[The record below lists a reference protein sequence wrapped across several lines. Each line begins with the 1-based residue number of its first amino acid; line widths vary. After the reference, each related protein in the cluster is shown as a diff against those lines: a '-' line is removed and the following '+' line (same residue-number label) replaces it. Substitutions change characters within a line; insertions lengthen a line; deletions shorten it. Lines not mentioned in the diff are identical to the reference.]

1 MALPVVTAP
10 FPTSFMVESSL
21 EGYKTFIRQV
31 MFVPP
36 EALPDDSI
44 YIPMAYWPA
53 ETLCN
58 DNLFVVGN
66 VEQPPPQQQPTIR
79 AWAVYNYAGAILCM
93 IAQDDPNAAPPFN
106 TYWADLRNKYA
117 LNSFA
122 AGVIQ
127 SAADQG
133 TSTSYKIS
141 SFVDNLTPGELQ
153 LMKTP
158 WGNAYL
164 TIASWYGPTI
174 WGLT

>member
-1 MALPVVTAP
+1 MGTAP

-21 EGYKTFIRQV
+21 AGFTTWIRQV
-31 MFVPP
+31 MGVPP
-36 EALPDDSI
+36 QALPDDSI

-66 VEQPPPQQQPTIR
+66 VEQPPPQAQSTIR
-79 AWAVYNYAGAILCM
+79 ATAVYNYGGALLAM
-93 IAQDDPNAAPPFN
+93 MAQDDPNATPPWN
-106 TYWADLRNKYA
+106 TYWADLRKA
-117 LNSFA
+117 MGLNGFQP
-122 AGVIQ
+122 GVVQ

-133 TSTSYKIS
+133 TSTSYKVS
-141 SFVDNLTPGELQ
+141 SFFDNLTPGELD
-153 LMKTP
+153 LIKTP
-158 WGNAYL
+158 WGRMYL